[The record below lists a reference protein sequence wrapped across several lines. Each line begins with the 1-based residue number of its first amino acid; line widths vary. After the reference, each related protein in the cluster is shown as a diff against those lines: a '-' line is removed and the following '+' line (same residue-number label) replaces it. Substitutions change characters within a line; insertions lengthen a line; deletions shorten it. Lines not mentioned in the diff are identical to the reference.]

1 MMRRLAALFFVV
13 AVAGS
18 VLSQTPPPKFHVLA
32 FYTVKTEADHVDFA
46 RQAVTFFADEAKRDN
61 FDWQVS
67 TNWKDLNTANLKR
80 YQLVVWL
87 NDSPH
92 EPAQRSAFEQ
102 YMKHGG
108 AWLGFHFAGYNDSS
122 TGWPW
127 FSNEFLRA
135 VFLTN
140 SWPPLPAEL
149 IVEDRNHP
157 VTRGLPATYI
167 SPANEWYIWKP
178 DPRPG
183 NDIHVLVSL
192 SPANYPLGMKDTLV
206 SGDLPVVW
214 TNTRYKMVY
223 CNMGHG
229 DKVFTSEIQNQL
241 FRNAVLW
248 LGQAAAKSSYP

>member
-1 MMRRLAALFFVV
+1 MRRLAAFLVV
-13 AVAGS
+13 IALACS
-18 VLSQTPPPKFHVLA
+18 ATSQTARPKFHVLA
-32 FYTVKTEADHVDFA
+32 FYTVKTEADHLDFA
-46 RQAVTFFADEAKRDN
+46 RQAVTFFADEAKHDN
-61 FDWQVS
+61 FDWHVS
-67 TNWKDLNTANLKR
+67 TNWNDLNTANLQH

-102 YMKHGG
+102 FVKRGG

-127 FSNEFLRA
+127 FTHEFLSA

-140 SWPPLPAEL
+140 SWPPLPAVL
-149 IVEDRNHP
+149 NVEDRSHP

-178 DPRPG
+178 DPRAG
-183 NDIHVLVSL
+183 KDIHVLLSL

-214 TNTRYKMVY
+214 TNTRYKMLY

-229 DKVFTSEIQNQL
+229 DKIFTSQIQNQL
-241 FRNAVLW
+241 FRNAILW
-248 LGQAAAKSSYP
+248 LGGAAKSSSP